1 MKNSMTNG
9 VIELFEKRRYVEG
22 GKGGILMTEHTSRR
36 PQPPG
41 VMIYRSSKE
50 LLGKLQPEGFM
61 RLVMAMLEYDGP
73 GTEPQFE
80 EPVLDLAWSAMREH
94 LDADRRTYADTC
106 LMNRYKRFLQ
116 AARRSMP
123 PEACPDYETWYMLS
137 EQGSL
142 SAARTLLKCSDV

>member
-1 MKNSMTNG
+1 
-9 VIELFEKRRYVEG
+9 
-22 GKGGILMTEHTSRR
+22 MTEHTNRR

-80 EPVLDLAWSAMREH
+80 EPLLDLAWSAMREH
-94 LDADRRTYADTC
+94 LDAD
-106 LMNRYKRFLQ
+106 RFLQ

-142 SAARTLLKCSDV
+142 SVARTLLKCSDV